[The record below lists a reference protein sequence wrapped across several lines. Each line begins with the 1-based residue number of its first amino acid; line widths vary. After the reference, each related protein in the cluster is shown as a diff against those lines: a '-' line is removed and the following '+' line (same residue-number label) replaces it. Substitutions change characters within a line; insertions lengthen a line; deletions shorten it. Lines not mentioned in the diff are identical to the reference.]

1 MAGPPYNPLDKR
13 NLAESVATAL
23 LKRPVGALP
32 PVESFD
38 GAGIYA
44 IYYGGSF
51 RPYRSIAA
59 KNKGENP
66 SHPIYIGKAVPPGS
80 RKGGFALGSTPGAA
94 LYKRLREHAQS
105 IDEAENLRLSDFRC
119 RFLVS
124 EDIWIPL
131 GESLLIEQFR
141 PVWNVLI
148 EGFGIH
154 QPGKRRPQR
163 TSKWD
168 TLHPGR
174 KLASGLPDNP
184 LTVEHLTKMVEDF
197 FAGKPVKTLSAAE
210 AMNEEETE
218 TELED

>member
-23 LKRPVGALP
+23 LKRPIGLLP
-32 PVESFD
+32 PIESFD

-44 IYYGGSF
+44 IYYAGDF
-51 RPYRSIAA
+51 RPYRSMAA
-59 KNKGENP
+59 RNKSLNP

-80 RKGGFALGSTPGAA
+80 RKGGFALGSTPGTA
-94 LYKRLREHAQS
+94 LYRRLREHAQS
-105 IDEAENLRLSDFRC
+105 IDEAQNLRLSDFCC

-131 GESLLIEQFR
+131 GESLLIEEFR
-141 PVWNVLI
+141 PIWNVLI

-174 KLASGLPDNP
+174 KLASGLPANA
-184 LTVEHLTKMVEDF
+184 LTFEHLTKMVEDF
-197 FAGKPVKTLSAAE
+197 FEGKPVKTLSAAE
-210 AMNEEETE
+210 AMTEEESE
-218 TELED
+218 LELED

>member
-23 LKRPVGALP
+23 LKRPVGPLP
-32 PVESFD
+32 PIVSFD

-51 RPYRSIAA
+51 RPYRSMAA

-80 RKGGFALGSTPGAA
+80 RKGGFALGTAPSSA
-94 LYKRLREHAQS
+94 LHKRLREHAQS
-105 IDEAENLRLSDFRC
+105 IDEADNLRLSDFRC

-131 GESLLIEQFR
+131 GEQFR
-141 PVWNVLI
+141 PIWNVLI

-168 TLHPGR
+168 TLHTGR
-174 KLASGLPDNP
+174 KLASGLPANP
-184 LTVEHLTKMVEDF
+184 LTLEQLTKMVEDF

-210 AMNEEETE
+210 AMTEEETE
-218 TELED
+218 TEPED